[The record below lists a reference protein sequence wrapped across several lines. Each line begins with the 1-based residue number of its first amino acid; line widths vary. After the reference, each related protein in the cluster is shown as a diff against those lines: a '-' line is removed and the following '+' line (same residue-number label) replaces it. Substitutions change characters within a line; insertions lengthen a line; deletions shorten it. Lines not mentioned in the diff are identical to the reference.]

1 MRMSRRRLR
10 HSSGHRHLELR
21 REVRASDE
29 YLKMIGIGKV
39 DCLYVKEVAFFFL
52 KQEPY
57 V

>member
-1 MRMSRRRLR
+1 MSRRRLR